1 MVKWAGEKRKGVPWE
16 NTWEPEDFCNETAV
30 AEFNFKAGVLG
41 PLQVGR
47 INLIPLVELTRKK
60 VADALK
66 ACKGREIACMHD
78 LPLDFLAHED
88 LCRAFFLLAARPRAL
103 LQDVEVRP
111 RVGPGAGGGGD

>member
-16 NTWEPEDFCNETAV
+16 NTWEPEDCCNETAV

-78 LPLDFLAHED
+78 LPLDFLAHEE
-88 LCRAFFLLAARPRAL
+88 LCRAFFTGTGTSHASRKRVLQSSTMAANWQR
-103 LQDVEVRP
+103 
-111 RVGPGAGGGGD
+111 